1 MLGVSAL
8 QPSTVIVPAGL
19 NDVCYAVDWYPNKRL
34 HWTTRTYELG
44 LPVRNVLEVR
54 RLNAARLEAIPRTRH
69 AAASW

>member
-19 NDVCYAVDWYPNKRL
+19 NDVYYAV